1 MNNTYARKVL
11 VSTDAIHE
19 ELESHFLRQ
28 KEQRK
33 EKIYETLRFQDML
46 REIDNTKISYIM
58 TKPILDMY
66 LAELHGRI
74 VAIYGTS
81 LNALKNDTLL
91 EGYYKNISTIDDL
104 YECHKE
110 LGLLY

>member
-1 MNNTYARKVL
+1 
-11 VSTDAIHE
+11 
-19 ELESHFLRQ
+19 
-28 KEQRK
+28 
-33 EKIYETLRFQDML
+33 
-46 REIDNTKISYIM
+46 M

-81 LNALKNDTLL
+81 LSALKNDTLL
-91 EGYYKNISTIDDL
+91 EFYYNNISTIDDI

-110 LGLLY
+110 LLELLY